1 MSAQG
6 ETTYGSKGKCFG
18 FFIVFIILFILLWV
32 FLINGNYNTL
42 EPTK

>member
-6 ETTYGSKGKCFG
+6 ETNYGSKGKCFG

-32 FLINGNYNTL
+32 FLINGNYNSL
-42 EPTK
+42 EPK